1 MVSEEFPCDVPPR
14 AEEITCPGDLT
25 PEKVPTCIVDYSA
38 IGKNNNHS
46 QFHEKIFSWNHL
58 PISIF
63 YILEQSDAQLEVE
76 LKKADV
82 VCIVYA
88 VDDEDTLD
96 SVTDHWL
103 PFIERTLGFE
113 HRTPLILVG
122 NKVDLVEYR
131 YVQCTYSKK
140 VREIAP
146 WINFTK
152 FLELVANSRNLILRY

>member
-1 MVSEEFPCDVPPR
+1 MKS
-14 AEEITCPGDLT
+14 L
-25 PEKVPTCIVDYSA
+25 
-38 IGKNNNHS
+38 
-46 QFHEKIFSWNHL
+46 
-58 PISIF
+58 ISIF

-140 VREIAP
+140 VHEIAP
-146 WINFTK
+146 
-152 FLELVANSRNLILRY
+152 

>member
-1 MVSEEFPCDVPPR
+1 MKS
-14 AEEITCPGDLT
+14 L
-25 PEKVPTCIVDYSA
+25 
-38 IGKNNNHS
+38 
-46 QFHEKIFSWNHL
+46 
-58 PISIF
+58 ISIF

-131 YVQCTYSKK
+131 YYVQCTYSKK
-140 VREIAP
+140 SPWNSTMNKFHEIFGTCC
-146 WINFTK
+146 NFP
-152 FLELVANSRNLILRY
+152 

>member
-1 MVSEEFPCDVPPR
+1 MKSF
-14 AEEITCPGDLT
+14 
-25 PEKVPTCIVDYSA
+25 
-38 IGKNNNHS
+38 
-46 QFHEKIFSWNHL
+46 
-58 PISIF
+58 ISIF

-131 YVQCTYSKK
+131 YYVQCTYSKK
-140 VREIAP
+140 SRVDVKMLTDAYLCLLMLSDIFISRSLSI
-146 WINFTK
+146 FVLSTK
-152 FLELVANSRNLILRY
+152 HFYTYKND

>member
-1 MVSEEFPCDVPPR
+1 MRSVKVRR
-14 AEEITCPGDLT
+14 AL
-25 PEKVPTCIVDYSA
+25 
-38 IGKNNNHS
+38 
-46 QFHEKIFSWNHL
+46 FSWNGFSPRL
-58 PISIF
+58 KLLCTFST
-63 YILEQSDAQLEVE
+63 EQSDAQLEIE

-131 YVQCTYSKK
+131 YNKLVKYD
-140 VREIAP
+140 
-146 WINFTK
+146 FT
-152 FLELVANSRNLILRY
+152 